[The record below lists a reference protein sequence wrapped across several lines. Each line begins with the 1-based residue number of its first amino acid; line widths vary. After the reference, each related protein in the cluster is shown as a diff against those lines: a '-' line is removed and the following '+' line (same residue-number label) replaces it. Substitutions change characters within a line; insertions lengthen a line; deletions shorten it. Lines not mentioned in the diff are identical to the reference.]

1 MKKILAF
8 LMILGF
14 ASSSCEP
21 DDICDPTT
29 PTTPRMLIQFF
40 NFNNANAANNVTKLK
55 VIGEGMTDEGVV
67 LSPSATGDNRYV
79 TSGNSILLPLNPE
92 ADIVKYKFIMNYG
105 DRNPLLVNEDNLEFK
120 YTRQN
125 IYVSRAC
132 GFKTIFDLDAQ
143 NPFTLTDAAPADQ
156 MWIKYVRV
164 EQNNISDESI
174 PIIKIYF

>member
-40 NFNNANAANNVTKLK
+40 DFNNANTAKSVTNLK
-55 VIGEGMTDEGVV
+55 VIGNDMTEGVV
-67 LSPSATGDNRYV
+67 LSPSATGDGRYV
-79 TSGNSILLPLNPE
+79 TSGNNILLPLNPE
-92 ADIVKYKFIMNYG
+92 ADIVKYKFIINYG

-132 GFKTIFDLDAQ
+132 GFKTIFDLDTQ
-143 NPFTLTDAAPADQ
+143 KPFTLTDAATADQ

-164 EQNNISDESI
+164 ERNNISDESI